1 VGDAGL
7 RPRIN
12 ARVGSVIVKSE
23 GWDRRTTFMRLQ
35 PCPEEQD
42 DRLRTRMIRYS
53 LLTWKDPK
61 QGP

>member
-1 VGDAGL
+1 
-7 RPRIN
+7 
-12 ARVGSVIVKSE
+12 
-23 GWDRRTTFMRLQ
+23 MRLQ